1 MSRAACLAALALL
14 GCGPAAGA
22 AEPDWRAA
30 SAQAAAEPDWD
41 TARQRAAAEPD
52 WRTARDRAAAEPD
65 WRTAR
70 DRAAAEPDWRT
81 ARDRAAALLSDLIR
95 IDTSNPPGNERP
107 AARLLAEW
115 LEAAG
120 IPAGLHEPAPGRASL
135 IARLPATAPRPGAGG
150 PILLLSHLDVVPA
163 EPDEW
168 SVPPF
173 AGVIEG
179 GFVHGRGALDDKG
192 HAAIFAVALALL
204 ERSGAPRSR
213 DLVLCAAADE
223 ESGGAL
229 GVAWLVEERWAEL
242 GPPAVVWNEG
252 GAAARLASL
261 GEVTVNG
268 IATTEKRALW
278 LRLHAEGEGGHGS
291 QPIPPL
297 DGKPGAATDVL
308 VAALARLAA
317 EETPLRVTRTA
328 AEFLARI
335 APATSL
341 PNRLALRH
349 LDHPLARWWIGP
361 TLARHRFTNA
371 LVRDTVALT
380 GLQAGLEVNQIPGRA
395 EATLDARLLPD
406 SDAATFLAWLGAA
419 LGDPRVQ
426 VESMLGE
433 PPAPG
438 EASPWDH
445 ELFRALEAE
454 LARELPGSVTA
465 PLQST
470 GATDSALFRA
480 RGVPAYG
487 FVPALYSDELNAT
500 VHGADERMPLE
511 ELERAV
517 RVTWR
522 VLARLVR

>member
-1 MSRAACLAALALL
+1 
-14 GCGPAAGA
+14 
-22 AEPDWRAA
+22 
-30 SAQAAAEPDWD
+30 
-41 TARQRAAAEPD
+41 
-52 WRTARDRAAAEPD
+52 
-65 WRTAR
+65 
-70 DRAAAEPDWRT
+70 
-81 ARDRAAALLSDLIR
+81 
-95 IDTSNPPGNERP
+95 
-107 AARLLAEW
+107 
-115 LEAAG
+115 
-120 IPAGLHEPAPGRASL
+120 
-135 IARLPATAPRPGAGG
+135 
-150 PILLLSHLDVVPA
+150 
-163 EPDEW
+163 
-168 SVPPF
+168 
-173 AGVIEG
+173 
-179 GFVHGRGALDDKG
+179 
-192 HAAIFAVALALL
+192 
-204 ERSGAPRSR
+204 
-213 DLVLCAAADE
+213 VLCAAADE
-223 ESGGAL
+223 ESGGTL
-229 GVAWLVEERWAEL
+229 GVAWLVEERWEEL

-252 GAAARLASL
+252 GAAARLATL

-291 QPIPPL
+291 QPIPTM
-297 DGKPGAATDVL
+297 GGTAGSAADVL

-317 EETPLRVTRTA
+317 EETPLRVTPTA
-328 AEFLARI
+328 AEFLGRI

-349 LDHPLARWWIGP
+349 LDHSLARWWIGP
-361 TLARHRFTNA
+361 TLAGHRFTNA

-380 GLQAGLEVNQIPGRA
+380 GLRAGLEVNQIPGRA

-406 SDAATFLAWLGAA
+406 TDAAAFLTWLGAG
-419 LGDPRVQ
+419 LGDPRVE
-426 VESMLGE
+426 VEPILGE

-438 EASPWDH
+438 DASPWDH
-445 ELFRALEAE
+445 ELFRALEEE